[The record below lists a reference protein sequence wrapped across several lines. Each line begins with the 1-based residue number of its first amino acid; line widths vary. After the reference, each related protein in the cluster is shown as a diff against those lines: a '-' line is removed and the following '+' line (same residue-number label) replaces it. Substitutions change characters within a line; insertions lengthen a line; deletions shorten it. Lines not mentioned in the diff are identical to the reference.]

1 MKTMRILVLLA
12 AVSSLHVVGAAPC
25 FAQKDPEAAAR
36 QAQID
41 ADEARSQIKDLQE
54 EQAGFADVQNQDT
67 TEMMARDAQIGELKD
82 ELSDAERRRRLAEE
96 EQRSNPGVDP
106 AVNP

>member
-1 MKTMRILVLLA
+1 MRILVLIA
-12 AVSSLHVVGAAPC
+12 AVSSAQVYGTAPC
-25 FAQKDPEAAAR
+25 LAQQDPEAAAR

-54 EQAGFADVQNQDT
+54 EQAGFADVQNQTT
-67 TEMMARDAQIGELKD
+67 TEMMARDAQIGELQE

-96 EQRSNPGVDP
+96 DER
-106 AVNP
+106 

>member
-12 AVSSLHVVGAAPC
+12 AISALHVSRGTPC
-25 FAQKDPEAAAR
+25 LAQQDPEAAAR

-54 EQAGFADVQNQDT
+54 EQAGFADVQNQTT
-67 TEMMARDAQIGELKD
+67 TEMMARDAQIGELQ
-82 ELSDAERRRRLAEE
+82 EEVSDAERRRRLAEE
-96 EQRSNPGVDP
+96 EDR
-106 AVNP
+106 